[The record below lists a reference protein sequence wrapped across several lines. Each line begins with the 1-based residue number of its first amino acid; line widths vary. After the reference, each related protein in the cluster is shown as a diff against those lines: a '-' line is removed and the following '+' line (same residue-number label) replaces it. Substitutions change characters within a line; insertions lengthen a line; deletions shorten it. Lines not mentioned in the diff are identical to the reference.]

1 MDLKVAFEGAVPL
14 NGDPKMAK
22 KARKKFRELDFDP
35 FDEFDDLYDEE
46 LDVKEVSKEIQGSGW
61 DDYFETEERFSA
73 RRKIERRNDMKKLY
87 SQLDE
92 WEQFGERAD
101 W

>member
-1 MDLKVAFEGAVPL
+1 
-14 NGDPKMAK
+14 
-22 KARKKFRELDFDP
+22 
-35 FDEFDDLYDEE
+35 
-46 LDVKEVSKEIQGSGW
+46 LDVKELSREIQSGEW
-61 DDYFETEERFSA
+61 DDYYEETEERFSA

-92 WEQFGERAD
+92 WEQFGDRVD

>member
-1 MDLKVAFEGAVPL
+1 
-14 NGDPKMAK
+14 MAK
-22 KARKKFRELDFDP
+22 KARKKYKELDFDP
-35 FDEFDDLYDEE
+35 LDEFDDLYSDD
-46 LDVKEVSKEIQGSGW
+46 LDVKELSREIQQGGW
-61 DDYFETEERFSA
+61 DDYPETEERFSA

-92 WEQFGERAD
+92 WEQFGDRVD

>member
-1 MDLKVAFEGAVPL
+1 
-14 NGDPKMAK
+14 MAK
-22 KARKKFRELDFDP
+22 KARKKFKELDFDP
-35 FDEFDDLYDEE
+35 YDEFDDALDEE
-46 LDVKEVSKEIQGSGW
+46 LDVKELSRDTSNGGW
-61 DDYFETEERFSA
+61 DDNYDTEERFSA

-92 WEQFGERAD
+92 WEQFGDRAD

>member
-1 MDLKVAFEGAVPL
+1 
-14 NGDPKMAK
+14 MAK
-22 KARKKFRELDFDP
+22 KARKKFKELDFDP
-35 FDEFDDLYDEE
+35 YDEFDDALDEE
-46 LDVKEVSKEIQGSGW
+46 LDVKELSRDTSTGGW
-61 DDYFETEERFSA
+61 DDNYDTEERFSA

-92 WEQFGERAD
+92 WEQFGDRAD

>member
-1 MDLKVAFEGAVPL
+1 MVPL
-14 NGDPKMAK
+14 HGDLLMAK
-22 KARKKFRELDFDP
+22 KARKKYKELDFDP
-35 FDEFDDLYDEE
+35 LDEFDDLYGDD
-46 LDVKEVSKEIQGSGW
+46 LDVKELSRDIQHGGW
-61 DDYFETEERFSA
+61 DDYLDPEERFSA

-92 WEQFGERAD
+92 WEQFGDRVD

>member
-1 MDLKVAFEGAVPL
+1 MS
-14 NGDPKMAK
+14 K
-22 KARKKFRELDFDP
+22 KARKKHRELDFDP
-35 FDEFDDLYDEE
+35 LDEFDDLYGDDFEVNE
-46 LDVKEVSKEIQGSGW
+46 LSREIQNGGW

-73 RRKIERRNDMKKLY
+73 RRKIERRNDIKKLY

-92 WEQFGERAD
+92 WEQFGDRAE

>member
-1 MDLKVAFEGAVPL
+1 
-14 NGDPKMAK
+14 MAK
-22 KARKKFRELDFDP
+22 KARKKYKELDFEP
-35 FDEFDDLYDEE
+35 FEEFEDAYGDE
-46 LDVKEVSKEIQGSGW
+46 LDLKELSGGMHGADW
-61 DDYFETEERFSA
+61 DDSFETEERFSA

-92 WEQFGERAD
+92 WEQFGDRVD

>member
-1 MDLKVAFEGAVPL
+1 
-14 NGDPKMAK
+14 MAK
-22 KARKKFRELDFDP
+22 KARKKYKELDFDP
-35 FDEFDDLYDEE
+35 YDEFEE
-46 LDVKEVSKEIQGSGW
+46 TFEEDLDVKELSQSGDW
-61 DDYFETEERFSA
+61 DDYYEETEERFSA

-92 WEQFGERAD
+92 WEQFGDRVD

>member
-1 MDLKVAFEGAVPL
+1 
-14 NGDPKMAK
+14 MAK
-22 KARKKFRELDFDP
+22 RARKKYKELDFDP
-35 FDEFDDLYDEE
+35 LDDFDGLYGED
-46 LDVKEVSKEIQGSGW
+46 LDVKELSRDVQHGGW
-61 DDYFETEERFSA
+61 DEYADGEERFSA

-92 WEQFGERAD
+92 WEQFGDRAD

>member
-1 MDLKVAFEGAVPL
+1 MT
-14 NGDPKMAK
+14 K
-22 KARKKFRELDFDP
+22 KARKKFKELDFDAY
-35 FDEFDDLYDEE
+35 DEFDETFDEE
-46 LDVKEVSKEIQGSGW
+46 LDVKELSRDSSNGGW
-61 DDYFETEERFSA
+61 DEYYDTEERFSA

-92 WEQFGERAD
+92 WEQFGDRAD

>member
-1 MDLKVAFEGAVPL
+1 
-14 NGDPKMAK
+14 MAK
-22 KARKKFRELDFDP
+22 RARKKYKELEFDP
-35 FDEFDDLYDEE
+35 LDEFDDLYSDD
-46 LDVKEVSKEIQGSGW
+46 LDVKELARDAQQGGW
-61 DDYFETEERFSA
+61 DEYFETEERFSA

-92 WEQFGERAD
+92 WEQFGDRVD

>member
-1 MDLKVAFEGAVPL
+1 
-14 NGDPKMAK
+14 MAK
-22 KARKKFRELDFDP
+22 KARKKYKELDFDP
-35 FDEFDDLYDEE
+35 LDEFDDLYSDD
-46 LDVKEVSKEIQGSGW
+46 LDVKELSREVRQGGW
-61 DDYFETEERFSA
+61 EDYLDPEERFSA

-92 WEQFGERAD
+92 WEQFGDRVD

>member
-1 MDLKVAFEGAVPL
+1 
-14 NGDPKMAK
+14 MAK
-22 KARKKFRELDFDP
+22 KARKKYKELDFEPLEEFEDAYADDP
-35 FDEFDDLYDEE
+35 DLKE
-46 LDVKEVSKEIQGSGW
+46 LSSGMQDSDW
-61 DDYFETEERFSA
+61 DDSFDVEDQFSA

-92 WEQFGERAD
+92 WEQFGDRVD

>member
-1 MDLKVAFEGAVPL
+1 MS
-14 NGDPKMAK
+14 K
-22 KARKKFRELDFDP
+22 KARKKYREMDFDP
-35 FDEFDDLYDEE
+35 LDELDDLYDDF
-46 LDVKEVSKEIQGSGW
+46 DVNEVSREIHNTGW
-61 DDYFETEERFSA
+61 DDDFETEERFSA

-92 WEQFGERAD
+92 WEQFGDRAD

>member
-1 MDLKVAFEGAVPL
+1 
-14 NGDPKMAK
+14 MAK
-22 KARKKFRELDFDP
+22 KARKKYKELDFDP
-35 FDEFDDLYDEE
+35 MDEFDDLYGDD
-46 LDVKEVSKEIQGSGW
+46 LDVKELSRDMQQGGW
-61 DDYFETEERFSA
+61 DDYAETEDRFSA

-92 WEQFGERAD
+92 WEQFGDRVD

>member
-1 MDLKVAFEGAVPL
+1 
-14 NGDPKMAK
+14 MAK
-22 KARKKFRELDFDP
+22 KARKKYKELDFDP
-35 FDEFDDLYDEE
+35 FDEFDELYDDE
-46 LDVKEVSKEIQGSGW
+46 LDVKELSREIQHGDW
-61 DDYFETEERFSA
+61 DDYLDPEERFSA

-92 WEQFGERAD
+92 WEQFGDRVD

>member
-1 MDLKVAFEGAVPL
+1 
-14 NGDPKMAK
+14 MAK
-22 KARKKFRELDFDP
+22 KARKKFKELDFDP
-35 FDEFDDLYDEE
+35 YDEFEEPVDEDF
-46 LDVKEVSKEIQGSGW
+46 DVKEVSREMSNGGW
-61 DDYFETEERFSA
+61 DDYYDTEERFSA

-92 WEQFGERAD
+92 WEQFGDRAD

>member
-1 MDLKVAFEGAVPL
+1 
-14 NGDPKMAK
+14 MAK
-22 KARKKFRELDFDP
+22 KARKKFKELDFDP
-35 FDEFDDLYDEE
+35 YDDFDEFDDE
-46 LDVKEVSKEIQGSGW
+46 LDVKELSKDINSSDWG
-61 DDYFETEERFSA
+61 DYYETEERFSA

-92 WEQFGERAD
+92 WEQYGDRVD

>member
-1 MDLKVAFEGAVPL
+1 
-14 NGDPKMAK
+14 MAK
-22 KARKKFRELDFDP
+22 KARKKFKELDFDP
-35 FDEFDDLYDEE
+35 YDDFDEFDDE
-46 LDVKEVSKEIQGSGW
+46 LDVRELSRDTHSPEWG
-61 DDYFETEERFSA
+61 DYYETEERFSA

-92 WEQFGERAD
+92 FEQYGDRVD

>member
-1 MDLKVAFEGAVPL
+1 
-14 NGDPKMAK
+14 MAK
-22 KARKKFRELDFDP
+22 KARKKYKELDFDP
-35 FDEFDDLYDEE
+35 LDEFDDLYSDD
-46 LDVKEVSKEIQGSGW
+46 LDVKELSREVRQGGW
-61 DDYFETEERFSA
+61 DDYLDPEERFSA

-92 WEQFGERAD
+92 WEQFGDRVD

>member
-1 MDLKVAFEGAVPL
+1 
-14 NGDPKMAK
+14 MAK
-22 KARKKFRELDFDP
+22 RARKKYKELDFDP
-35 FDEFDDLYDEE
+35 LDEFDELYDDEPDVRE
-46 LDVKEVSKEIQGSGW
+46 LSREVQAAGW
-61 DDYFETEERFSA
+61 GDYYETEERFSA

-92 WEQFGERAD
+92 WEQFGDRAD

>member
-1 MDLKVAFEGAVPL
+1 
-14 NGDPKMAK
+14 MAK
-22 KARKKFRELDFDP
+22 KTGKKYQELDFDP
-35 FDEFDDLYDEE
+35 YDQIDDLYDGQLDIKE
-46 LDVKEVSKEIQGSGW
+46 LSKDAQGSGW
-61 DDYFETEERFSA
+61 DDYLEPEERFSA

-92 WEQFGERAD
+92 WEQFGDRAD

>member
-1 MDLKVAFEGAVPL
+1 
-14 NGDPKMAK
+14 MAK
-22 KARKKFRELDFDP
+22 KARKKYKELDFDP
-35 FDEFDDLYDEE
+35 FDEFDDLYDDDLE
-46 LDVKEVSKEIQGSGW
+46 VKELSKDIQHGGW

-87 SQLDE
+87 SQLDD
-92 WEQFGERAD
+92 WEQFGDRAD